1 MTEIAGPARDIRQS
15 DGYALFMRRIGWQ
28 VDRVGKLHLFRKNFP
43 LLGAFIR
50 IPRPRLPLPLEE
62 IDSLARSQGAFM
74 VKVEPNF
81 LIDGFNHQVMGG
93 FRKDSSPI
101 LPTRTIWIDLTN
113 SIETLL
119 ANLDKDTRN
128 LVRRAEKEG
137 VAVIETRD
145 LNEFYKLW
153 STNAKKKGFFVPFEK
168 ELTALWKVVPEKHL
182 LLAKH
187 RGEIVAGAL
196 LFGYERVLYYSFAGS
211 SDHGREVHAPYLLL
225 WEVIARGKKWGYQ
238 RLDLEGITDPKVGRT
253 KSWSGFSHFKRG
265 FGGREVEFAGSFSK
279 YYSVLG
285 KIFGRFI

>member
-101 LPTRTIWIDLTN
+101 LPTRTI
-113 SIETLL
+113 
-119 ANLDKDTRN
+119 
-128 LVRRAEKEG
+128 
-137 VAVIETRD
+137 
-145 LNEFYKLW
+145 
-153 STNAKKKGFFVPFEK
+153 
-168 ELTALWKVVPEKHL
+168 
-182 LLAKH
+182 
-187 RGEIVAGAL
+187 
-196 LFGYERVLYYSFAGS
+196 
-211 SDHGREVHAPYLLL
+211 
-225 WEVIARGKKWGYQ
+225 
-238 RLDLEGITDPKVGRT
+238 
-253 KSWSGFSHFKRG
+253 
-265 FGGREVEFAGSFSK
+265 
-279 YYSVLG
+279 
-285 KIFGRFI
+285 